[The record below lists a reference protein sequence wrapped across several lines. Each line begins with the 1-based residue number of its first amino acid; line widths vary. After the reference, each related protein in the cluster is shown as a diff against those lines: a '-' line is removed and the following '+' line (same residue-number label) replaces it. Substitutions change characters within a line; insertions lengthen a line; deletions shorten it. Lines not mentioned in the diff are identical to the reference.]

1 MLTLTNSS
9 FCSFNGK
16 EFDSLETSR
25 FNQYMEIT
33 AKSKTAIK
41 PQKPPSNWKSYLLS
55 FLSCSSTSN
64 TVENIDGHQ
73 CRSIRM
79 EMKITKKVL
88 CTNNDRPRACVKEI
102 NEFLSL

>member
-16 EFDSLETSR
+16 EFDSLETLR

-41 PQKPPSNWKSYLLS
+41 PQKPPSN
-55 FLSCSSTSN
+55 
-64 TVENIDGHQ
+64 
-73 CRSIRM
+73 
-79 EMKITKKVL
+79 
-88 CTNNDRPRACVKEI
+88 
-102 NEFLSL
+102 